1 MPGPRWL
8 AALLWA
14 LLIFGLSSIPSLGT
28 GLGAWDEVLRT
39 GAHFA
44 EYAVLGGLLAWWLRR
59 PAVAVAA
66 GSAYAV
72 TDELHQALVPGR
84 AASVVDWAVDTLG
97 VLAGVLLARRLAHR

>member
-8 AALLWA
+8 PVLLWA

-28 GLGAWDEVLRT
+28 GLGTWDEVLRT

-44 EYAVLGGLLAWWLRR
+44 EYAVLGALLARWLRR
-59 PAVAVAA
+59 PAVAAAA

-84 AASVVDWAVDTLG
+84 AASVADWVVDTLG
-97 VLAGVLLARRLAHR
+97 VLAGVLLVRRLGRR